1 MFDFIYNTFFLCSFF
16 YLSFCHFSVLL
27 LTVGMSIDVAMYLL
41 HGYFIRIR
49 FLKARKKIVPPFV
62 CTVYSMQF
70 NVWILYGPFM
80 TCLDILP
87 LLLTWP
93 VEFCLDKTS
102 NSEIIEN
109 QNQIPPI
116 LETEFT
122 STWNSRWSV
131 YSPFNSHTPIT
142 ELSSFFFF
150 VQLTHKNES
159 TRRKFCTWF
168 EIGNRILQ
176 LFQLYNVKI
185 EKKNVRNSTWIW
197 LNLILIDLG
206 RFLTL
211 KMI

>member
-142 ELSSFFFF
+142 ELSSFFFLF
-150 VQLTHKNES
+150 NWHTKMSQHEENFALDSKLATE
-159 TRRKFCTWF
+159 FCNFFSCIMLKLKKRMF
-168 EIGNRILQ
+168 EIQ
-176 LFQLYNVKI
+176 LGYGSI
-185 EKKNVRNSTWIW
+185 
-197 LNLILIDLG
+197 
-206 RFLTL
+206 
-211 KMI
+211 